1 MEIHEYQAKALL
13 RAFGVP
19 LLAGRAIAS
28 PEEAEIAALEIGGS
42 AILVKSQIHAGA
54 RASGHFADA
63 GADAGLE
70 KETGIRFARSAE
82 EAREFARR
90 MLGRILV
97 TDQTGP
103 EGQHVNRL
111 YLEPAADI
119 ESELFLSAFV
129 DGATGRVTFVAAPR
143 GGSDI
148 ESIAREHPDDIHRIG
163 VDPATGILP
172 HHGRVLARAL
182 GLAGDLAR
190 QAADLLAR
198 LYAAF
203 IDKDMALLEI
213 NPLVVTKERKLLCLD
228 AKISFDPNALYR
240 HPDIVELRD
249 PTDVDAREIEAA
261 RYGLDYIALDGR
273 IGCMV
278 NGAGLAMATL
288 DMIRLY
294 GEEPANF
301 LDVGGA
307 NEERVT
313 AGFGLITSDPR
324 VKGILV
330 NIFGGIMRCDVIARG
345 VVAAARSLDL
355 QLPLVVRLEGTNV
368 DLGMDIL
375 TRSGLNVIPAD
386 DLDDAARKIV
396 AAINTAH

>member
-19 LLAGRAIAS
+19 LLAGRAITS

-54 RASGHFADA
+54 RATGHFAD
-63 GADAGLE
+63 GGLE

-103 EGQHVNRL
+103 EGEHVNRL

-148 ESIAREHPDDIHRIG
+148 ESIAREHPDDIHRIS

-172 HHGRVLARAL
+172 HHGRALARAL
-182 GLAGDLAR
+182 GLAGDLAK

>member
-1 MEIHEYQAKALL
+1 ME
-13 RAFGVP
+13 
-19 LLAGRAIAS
+19 S
-28 PEEAEIAALEIGGS
+28 
-42 AILVKSQIHAGA
+42 
-54 RASGHFADA
+54 
-63 GADAGLE
+63 
-70 KETGIRFARSAE
+70 ETGIRFARSAE

-90 MLGRILV
+90 MLGRILI

-103 EGQHVNRL
+103 EGEHVNRL
-111 YLEPAADI
+111 YLEPVADI

-129 DGATGRVTFVAAPR
+129 DSASGRVTFVAAPQ

-148 ESIAREHPDDIHRIG
+148 ESIAREHPENMHRLS

-172 HHGRVLARAL
+172 HHGRALARAF
-182 GLAGDLAR
+182 GLSGDLAK

-203 IDKDMALLEI
+203 IEKDMALLEI
-213 NPLVVTKERKLLCLD
+213 NPLVVTRERKLLCLD

-240 HPDIVELRD
+240 HPDIIELRD

-294 GEEPANF
+294 GEEPADF

-307 NEERVT
+307 NEEPV
-313 AGFGLITSDPR
+313 
-324 VKGILV
+324 
-330 NIFGGIMRCDVIARG
+330 
-345 VVAAARSLDL
+345 
-355 QLPLVVRLEGTNV
+355 
-368 DLGMDIL
+368 
-375 TRSGLNVIPAD
+375 
-386 DLDDAARKIV
+386 
-396 AAINTAH
+396 